1 MAEYMNTE
9 LISQFTEDSYATVDQ
24 ICECPSCGI
33 QIRAGKPCLYV
44 ATINPGQVG
53 RHVCAACYARYENKR
68 VTSRRPKPTA
78 SSYHTIPDP
87 RIIRQSVNAAQ
98 RKSSVN
104 PPPVVAVSDWTNAS
118 MGPPPM
124 SHRPH
129 CASGPN
135 IDPPPMSHHLHRT
148 SGPNVAIPTSSWQG
162 SAVSAAPLRLTGPI
176 GYLSHHGMYATEH
189 QRWNI
194 CEGKKDIDAPDL
206 MRLALDTVLPKL
218 CAFGDSFAWHDEEF
232 TVRDSAWVDL
242 STHPPFEL
250 YFLLQFMQ
258 PVQGA
263 ESQWQEF
270 ELWQEE
276 YQVANWLSQ
285 LSTNVVSPVPQVLA
299 TTSSFSTTPQLSAN
313 VISSVP
319 QMSTTAISST
329 SGTMSPPQKSSIPP
343 ALQLC
348 SPNHDQLKQVLKI
361 GGGAD
366 LNVKQV
372 GKLQN
377 KNIHFYSIPT
387 RSLSDLLEY
396 TEYHSFSVNTVDS
409 SVGHLTIDTS
419 ADGIIGIGGFKTA
432 HKG

>member
-1 MAEYMNTE
+1 MQSSWVPLPDSSSISSYPFEAELLNAIPWAYSDSPLRIPTPKKHLMHNPLNVYARQEVINVSGTSYSNK
-9 LISQFTEDSYATVDQ
+9 LLWFTKDSYATVDQ

-33 QIRAGKPCLYV
+33 QIRAGKPCLYI
-44 ATINPGQVG
+44 ATINPGQSDVK
-53 RHVCAACYARYENKR
+53 ETK
-68 VTSRRPKPTA
+68 STA

-87 RIIRQSVNAAQ
+87 HIIQQSVNAAQ

-104 PPPVVAVSDWTNAS
+104 PPPMVAVSDWTNAS

-124 SHRPH
+124 SH
-129 CASGPN
+129 
-135 IDPPPMSHHLHRT
+135 HLHHT
-148 SGPNVAIPTSSWQG
+148 SGPNVAIPTSWQG
-162 SAVSAAPLRLTGPI
+162 LAVLAAPSRLTGPI

-189 QRWNI
+189 QRWAKATYSTPIAIADTISLEISAIHEAGSHNKKIIANI
-194 CEGKKDIDAPDL
+194 CKGEKDIDARIDAPDL

-218 CAFGDSFAWHDEEF
+218 CAFGDTFAWHDEEF
-232 TVRDSAWVDL
+232 TVQDSTWVDL

-263 ESQWQEF
+263 GKAPIFKMKQFTLLMVVPESQWQEF

-276 YQVANWLSQ
+276 SQ
-285 LSTNVVSPVPQVLA
+285 AALA
-299 TTSSFSTTPQLSAN
+299 TTSSFSTTPQLSVN

-319 QMSTTAISST
+319 QMSTT
-329 SGTMSPPQKSSIPP
+329 
-343 ALQLC
+343 
-348 SPNHDQLKQVLKI
+348 VLKI

-377 KNIHFYSIPT
+377 ENIHFYSIPT
-387 RSLSDLLEY
+387 
-396 TEYHSFSVNTVDS
+396 
-409 SVGHLTIDTS
+409 
-419 ADGIIGIGGFKTA
+419 
-432 HKG
+432 